1 LQDAKTESLITLPL
15 VGLEYS
21 GKSTILHQMRANHA
35 GQTGSFRSLFTFQKG
50 DQKFDIVTRFNS
62 MQDEFRN
69 FPIDL
74 LVDKC
79 RGVFKKHIGNVDV
92 FIPAICALVN
102 RDDGTLRSDYV
113 SLPLKECKNIQELH
127 TALIFLN
134 VSPGF
139 LVYSAPQ
146 VYKNRKIA
154 ERAVAEFE
162 KLKLE
167 LEKDFVCENING
179 DRSLT
184 QLKDIVNDLEKLI
197 LKYRKRFEDA

>member
-1 LQDAKTESLITLPL
+1 VKDSKPVSLITLPL

-50 DQKFDIVTRFNS
+50 NQKFDIVTRFNS

-69 FPIDL
+69 FPVDL
-74 LVDKC
+74 LVEKC
-79 RGVFKKHIGNVDV
+79 QGVFKKHLGNVDV
-92 FIPAICALVN
+92 FIPAMCVLIN
-102 RDDGTLRSDYV
+102 RNDGTLRADYV
-113 SLPLKECKNIQELH
+113 SLPLMECKHIEGLY

-162 KLKLE
+162 RLKLE
-167 LEKDFVCENING
+167 LEKDFICENING

-197 LKYRKRFEDA
+197 IKYRKQFEDA

>member
-1 LQDAKTESLITLPL
+1 LKSEKTLSLVNLPL

-35 GQTGSFRSLFTFQKG
+35 GHIGSFRSLFTFQKG
-50 DQKFDIVTRFNS
+50 DQKFDIVIRFNS

-69 FPIDL
+69 FPVDL

-79 RGVFKKHIGNVDV
+79 QGMFKKHIGNVDV
-92 FIPAICALVN
+92 FIPAMCALIN
-102 RDDGTLRSDYV
+102 RDDGTLRTDYIAE
-113 SLPLKECKNIQELH
+113 PLKECKRIEELQ

-134 VSPGF
+134 VAPEF

-162 KLKLE
+162 RLKVE
-167 LEKDFVCENING
+167 LEKDFICENLDGN
-179 DRSLT
+179 RSLT

-197 LKYRKRFEDA
+197 IKYRKQSEDA

>member
-1 LQDAKTESLITLPL
+1 MKNVRDVSLINLPF

-50 DQKFDIVTRFNS
+50 ESKFDIVIRFNS
-62 MQDEFRN
+62 IQDEFRN
-69 FPIDL
+69 FPVDL
-74 LVDKC
+74 LIEKC
-79 RGVFKKHIGNVDV
+79 QGVFKKHIGNVDV
-92 FIPAICALVN
+92 FIPAMCVLIN
-102 RDDGTLRSDYV
+102 RNDGTLRSDYL
-113 SLPLKECKNIQELH
+113 SLPLKECRQMEELQ

-134 VSPGF
+134 VSPEF
-139 LVYSAPQ
+139 LIYSAPQ

-162 KLKLE
+162 RLKVE
-167 LEKDFVCENING
+167 LQKDFICENLDG

-197 LKYRKRFEDA
+197 IKYRKQFEDA

>member
-1 LQDAKTESLITLPL
+1 LKDSELPSLITLPL

-35 GQTGSFRSLFTFQKG
+35 GQTGSFCSLFSFQRG
-50 DQKFDIVTRFNS
+50 DQRFDIITRFNS

-69 FPIDL
+69 FPVEL

-79 RGVFKKHIGNVDV
+79 RGVFRKHIGNVDV
-92 FIPAICALVN
+92 FIPAMCVLIN
-102 RDDGTLRSDYV
+102 RNDGTLRSDYI
-113 SLPLKECKNIQELH
+113 SLPLMECKRIEQLH

-139 LVYSAPQ
+139 LIYSAPQ

-162 KLKLE
+162 RLKLE
-167 LEKDFVCENING
+167 LEKDFICENING

-197 LKYRKRFEDA
+197 IKYRKQFEDA

>member
-1 LQDAKTESLITLPL
+1 MKAVKTPVLVNLPF

-21 GKSTILHQMRANHA
+21 GKSTILHQMRADHA
-35 GQTGSFRSLFTFQKG
+35 GHTGSFRSLFTYQKG
-50 DQKFDIVTRFNS
+50 DHKFDIVIRFNS

-74 LVDKC
+74 LVEKC
-79 RGVFKKHIGNVDV
+79 SGMFKKHIGNVDV
-92 FIPAICALVN
+92 FIPAMCVLIN
-102 RDDGTLRSDYV
+102 RDDGTLRTDYI
-113 SLPLKECKNIQELH
+113 SEPLKECKRIKELE

-134 VSPGF
+134 VSPEF

-162 KLKLE
+162 KLKVK
-167 LEKDFVCENING
+167 LEKEFICENING

-197 LKYRKRFEDA
+197 IKYRKQSEDA

>member
-1 LQDAKTESLITLPL
+1 VNLPL

-35 GQTGSFRSLFTFQKG
+35 GHVGSFRSLFTFQKG
-50 DQKFDIVTRFNS
+50 DQKFDIVIRFNS

-69 FPIDL
+69 FPVDL
-74 LVDKC
+74 LVEKC
-79 RGVFKKHIGNVDV
+79 QGMFKKHIGNVDV
-92 FIPAICALVN
+92 FVPAMCALIN
-102 RDDGTLRSDYV
+102 RNDGTLRSDYV
-113 SLPLKECKNIQELH
+113 SEPLRECKRIEELQ

-134 VSPGF
+134 VAPEF

-162 KLKLE
+162 RLKSE
-167 LEKDFVCENING
+167 LEKDFICENLDGN
-179 DRSLT
+179 RSLT

-197 LKYRKRFEDA
+197 IKYRKQSEDA